1 MPSLGSEALPCH
13 RPIPPYPPK
22 TTSPRSAPRRPRPAV
37 LLGRPLPFRAKG
49 EPLHEGQE
57 GYEGIVVGVVMLVVA
72 LALII
77 GLKLLIA

>member
-1 MPSLGSEALPCH
+1 
-13 RPIPPYPPK
+13 
-22 TTSPRSAPRRPRPAV
+22 
-37 LLGRPLPFRAKG
+37 LGRPLPFRAKG